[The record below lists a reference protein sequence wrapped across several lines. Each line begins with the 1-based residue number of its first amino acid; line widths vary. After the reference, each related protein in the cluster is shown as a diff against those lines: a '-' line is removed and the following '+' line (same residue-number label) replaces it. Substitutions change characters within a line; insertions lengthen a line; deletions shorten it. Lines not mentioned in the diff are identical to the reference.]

1 MVNDKCEF
9 IDVSELI
16 LGMKC
21 GGSDVFSGIIVNL
34 IVGCVIDLMCNLGGL
49 VILIEMLEM
58 FGVEQFLMNCVKNK
72 DVFEVFNL
80 LIDEFKNYFIVYN

>member
-1 MVNDKCEF
+1 MVDELEEGVNVVYDLLKVMVNDKCEF
-9 IDVSELI
+9 IDVSELM

-58 FGVEQFLMNCVKNK
+58 FGVE
-72 DVFEVFNL
+72 
-80 LIDEFKNYFIVYN
+80 